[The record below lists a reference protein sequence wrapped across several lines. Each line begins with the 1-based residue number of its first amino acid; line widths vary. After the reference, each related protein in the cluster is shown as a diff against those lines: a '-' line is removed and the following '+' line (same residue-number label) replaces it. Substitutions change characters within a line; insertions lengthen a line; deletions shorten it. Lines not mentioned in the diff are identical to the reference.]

1 MRGNIKYLFSIM
13 PQGAL
18 DVKEEDTSE
27 ESKNNHI
34 SYYRSLC
41 RVISE
46 IQEEKEQ
53 EGEPAIKS
61 HLDSRVDAIEKD
73 KKRIREMFPDTR
85 EEEWD
90 GHTN

>member
-1 MRGNIKYLFSIM
+1 M
-13 PQGAL
+13 

-27 ESKNNHI
+27 ESRKSHM
-34 SYYRSLC
+34 SYYKSLTK
-41 RVISE
+41 VISD
-46 IQEEKEQ
+46 IQIEKDH

-61 HLDSRVDAIEKD
+61 HLENRIEAMEKD
-73 KKRIREMFPDTR
+73 RKRIRDMFPDTK

>member
-1 MRGNIKYLFSIM
+1 MRGSIKYLFSIM

-73 KKRIREMFPDTR
+73 KKRIREMFPDIR